1 MRETHKRKLE
11 TLTLPTYYISAF
23 DLTYLDANSLKNI
36 HTHTQT
42 IAIFHAASTLQVLL
56 HKRFLRNHLK
66 KLQILLSPPLL
77 DQ

>member
-23 DLTYLDANSLKNI
+23 DLTCLDANSFKTY
-36 HTHTQT
+36 THTDNCHF
-42 IAIFHAASTLQVLL
+42 FHAASTLQVLL
-56 HKRFLRNHLK
+56 QKRFLKNHFK